1 MIVHVLGSGSWG
13 NAVLIEAGGTRVLV
27 DAGFS
32 PRGMAARLQ
41 FAEVL
46 PESIAAVIVTHEHI
60 DHVNGVVRCATR
72 WGWRIFASA
81 GTRTGCASLAKAS
94 VETVSTRGTFTIGQL
109 DLTTLAVSHDANEP
123 IAIIATS
130 RETSAKTAIVYD
142 LGVFTETL
150 LRAIRGVDILMI
162 EANHDVAML
171 RNGPYPPGV
180 QRRIASRYGHLSND
194 DAARVARQC
203 AHKGLSHVV
212 LAHLSQKN
220 NRPRI
225 AIETVRAALE
235 GTAFRG
241 QVTAAA
247 QGRVTGPFV
256 PNGESYRAPI
266 QLQLAI

>member
-1 MIVHVLGSGSWG
+1 VLGSGSKG

-41 FAEVL
+41 YVEVM
-46 PESIAAVIVTHEHI
+46 PESVAAVVVTHEHT
-60 DHVNGVVRCATR
+60 DHVNGVVRCAKR
-72 WGWRIFASA
+72 WGWRIYASA
-81 GTRTGCASLAKAS
+81 GTRTGCRSLAKAS

-109 DLTTLAVSHDANEP
+109 DMTTIAVSHDANEP
-123 IAIIATS
+123 IAIVATS
-130 RETSAKTAIVYD
+130 RETGAKTAIVYD
-142 LGVFTETL
+142 LGVFTERL
-150 LRAIRGVDILMI
+150 ARAIRGVDILMI
-162 EANHDVAML
+162 EANHDVTML
-171 RNGPYPPGV
+171 RNGPYPIGV

-203 AHKGLSHVV
+203 AHKGLSHIV
-212 LAHLSQKN
+212 LAHLSQEN

-225 AIETVRAALE
+225 AVATVRAALE
-235 GTAFRG
+235 GTDFRG
-241 QVTAAA
+241 EVTAAS

-256 PNGESYRAPI
+256 PTHASHRRAI